1 MDFSKEINAYIEKV
15 VSESLKKIN
24 SQVALVKNQSASTV
38 QVVDNFALE
47 IQGLLSE
54 KKDFQEIRKQL
65 LNYVEKTALLALRD
79 EFLTG
84 INELETNTDAKLE
97 GKSKE
102 LKQAFNKEITAKIKA
117 IKLPDY
123 TEEFASI
130 KKYIDEQ
137 VKSVLA
143 SKEVSSQTTTVIRGG
158 GGYAQ
163 VAQSGVKVKRRNT
176 LNFIGAT
183 ITDNAETGTT
193 DITIT
198 GGGGGGAVDSV
209 NGQTGVVVLDA
220 DDIDDTST
228 THKFTTASDI
238 TKLAGI
244 QAGAEV
250 NVNADWN
257 ATSGDAEIL
266 NKPTIPSAIFS
277 TIAVSGQSNIVADSA
292 TDTLTLAAGSG
303 VSITTNAT
311 TDTITISAS
320 GGGGGSGSNLVTSFT
335 SQTSVTVTHNFGQYP
350 VVDVLDNTGAV
361 IIPLTIT
368 HTSVNA
374 FTVTFTSSTTGNIIA
389 SLGGAVTDGDKGDI
403 TVASGGTAWAIDNG
417 AVTNAKVA
425 TGIDATKL
433 ADGSVTNTELQY
445 INSLTSNAQTQLDSK
460 ADSSFKTIAISGQS
474 DVVADSPTD
483 TLTLVAGSNITLTTN
498 ASTDSITI
506 AASGGGSTPSI
517 IYYGNGSDGNVTI
530 TGTTTLT
537 RDMYYDTLTIA
548 SGGILETAM
557 FKVFAKTLIEI
568 KSGGL
573 VRVNGRNGNA
583 ATGQAGAVTTGVLY
597 TGTLGSIVGQAG
609 GAGSTGTNAAG
620 AGATANTSAPN
631 LFNAISPVAG
641 NGGTG
646 ASTAGGLA
654 GVSTNTGKK
663 EISRAF
669 TFFTFPNDSQP
680 IGGTA
685 GIYSVLNTAG
695 AGGGGGGGASQ
706 AGGGGG
712 GGGEKGG
719 TVFLCSPSIIHNGII
734 EVKAGNGGNGANAVG
749 TNAGGGGGG
758 SGGCGGYVITLSE
771 TFTGSGTYDV
781 SAGTGGTGGAG
792 TGTGTAGG
800 NGSTGLTGFIRRCVL
815 NDNAIYTS

>member
-84 INELETNTDAKLE
+84 INELETNTDVKLE

-102 LKQAFNKEITAKIKA
+102 LQQAFNKEITAKIKA

-257 ATSGDAEIL
+257 AVSGDAQIL
-266 NKPTIPSAIFS
+266 NKPSLAAVATSGAYADLSGTPTIPSAIFS

-361 IIPLTIT
+361 IIPLSIV
-368 HTSVNA
+368 HNSVDD
-374 FTVTFTSSTTGNIIA
+374 FTVTFISSTTGNIIA

-403 TVASGGTAWAIDNG
+403 TVASGGTAWTIDNG

-506 AASGGGSTPSI
+506 AASGGGSS
-517 IYYGNGSDGNVTI
+517 GGVTLLAHSGTAASA
-530 TGTTTLT
+530 TGTTTET
-537 RDMYYDTLTIA
+537 TLATYTMPA
-548 SGGILETAM
+548 N
-557 FKVFAKTLIEI
+557 TL
-568 KSGGL
+568 
-573 VRVNGRNGNA
+573 NA
-583 ATGQAGAVTTGVLY
+583 NGVLR
-597 TGTLGSIVGQAG
+597 IVSFWTCNSSAN
-609 GAGSTGTNAAG
+609 SH
-620 AGATANTSAPN
+620 TARVR
-631 LFNAISPVAG
+631 FG
-641 NGGTG
+641 
-646 ASTAGGLA
+646 
-654 GVSTNTGKK
+654 
-663 EISRAF
+663 
-669 TFFTFPNDSQP
+669 
-680 IGGTA
+680 
-685 GIYSVLNTAG
+685 
-695 AGGGGGGGASQ
+695 
-706 AGGGGG
+706 
-712 GGGEKGG
+712 
-719 TVFLCSPSIIHNGII
+719 
-734 EVKAGNGGNGANAVG
+734 
-749 TNAGGGGGG
+749 
-758 SGGCGGYVITLSE
+758 
-771 TFTGSGTYDV
+771 
-781 SAGTGGTGGAG
+781 GTGGTVYSND
-792 TGTGTAGG
+792 T
-800 NGSTGLTGFIRRCVL
+800 LTSRLSGQGITFIRA
-815 NDNAIYTS
+815 NNATNAQKAFVGSLFGNSGYFSSSTAITTSAVDTTANVNIVISGQLANSADTLTLEGYTIELLQL